1 MSGRSSVERLPPA
14 LRDAVDT
21 AIEHG
26 ATIDEITARIRA
38 GGGACSRSAVG
49 RYVKRIR
56 ALNRR
61 QQEIERVARAW
72 ARALGERSEGRAELL
87 AIESLRTLA
96 LFCAADLGA
105 GSEAVTA
112 VDVGRLAL
120 ALCRLDGSET
130 QRARRE
136 HAAAGA
142 APTETQRLPTLP
154 NPTKSPSIALPFL
167 ARPARGPAR
176 RPRSGV
182 LPDSQV

>member
-26 ATIDEITARIRA
+26 DTIDEIAARIRA

-49 RYVKRIR
+49 RYVKRMR

-61 QQEIERVARAW
+61 QQEIERVALAW

-87 AIESLRTLA
+87 ASESLRALA
-96 LFCAADLGA
+96 LFCAADLGE

-120 ALCRLDGSET
+120 ALRRLDGSRDAARSAGARGGRG
-130 QRARRE
+130 RANRDATAANAAESHQVPEYRTSLCC
-136 HAAAGA
+136 AAGA
-142 APTETQRLPTLP
+142 GACVTAGR
-154 NPTKSPSIALPFL
+154 
-167 ARPARGPAR
+167 AR
-176 RPRSGV
+176 V
-182 LPDSQV
+182 QQ

>member
-1 MSGRSSVERLPPA
+1 MSGRSTVERLPPA
-14 LRDAVDT
+14 LRAAVDT

-38 GGGACSRSAVG
+38 GGGHCSRSAVG
-49 RYVKRIR
+49 RYVKRMR

-72 ARALGERSEGRAELL
+72 ARALGERSKGRAELL

-96 LFCAADLGA
+96 LFWAADLGK

-120 ALCRLDGSET
+120 ALRRLDGSET
-130 QRARRE
+130 LRVQRER
-136 HAAAGA
+136 AAAGD
-142 APTETQRLPTLP
+142 APTGTQQLPAPP
-154 NPTKSPSIALPFL
+154 NPTKSPRVALPFV
-167 ARPARGPAR
+167 ARPARR
-176 RPRSGV
+176 RGSGV
-182 LPDSQV
+182 LPDSQA